1 MLFQKKEKIL
11 PAVMDGEAIP
21 LSAVPD
27 EAFASGMLGV
37 GFGIQPTSGTV
48 YCPADGKIVGITE
61 TRHAYTVLTDDGLDL
76 LIHVGIDTV
85 KLGGEGFISMVVEG
99 ERVTAGSVIARA
111 DLELI
116 SSRGY
121 PTVTVVLIT
130 NPDQLFKSSFTF
142 GKVLGG
148 KSEVMRY
155 RHQ

>member
-1 MLFQKKEKIL
+1 MLFPKKEKIL
-11 PAVMDGEAIP
+11 PAVADGEAIP

-27 EAFASGMLGV
+27 EAFASGMLGT
-37 GFGIQPTSGTV
+37 GFGIKPTSGTI
-48 YCPADGKIVGITE
+48 YCPANGKIVGITE

-99 ERVTAGSVIARA
+99 ERVKAGSILARA
-111 DLELI
+111 DLDLI
-116 SSRGY
+116 TLRGY
-121 PTVTVVLIT
+121 PTVTVVLVT
-130 NPDQLFKSSFTF
+130 NPEQLAKSSFSF

-148 KSEVMRY
+148 QSEVMRY